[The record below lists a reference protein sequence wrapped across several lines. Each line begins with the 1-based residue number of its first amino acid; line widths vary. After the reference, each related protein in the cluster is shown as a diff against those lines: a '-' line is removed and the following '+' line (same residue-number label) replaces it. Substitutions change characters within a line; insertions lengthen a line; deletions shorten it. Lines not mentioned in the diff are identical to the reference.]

1 MASPIIITNGGGST
15 QNVKILFFRPVLLKE
30 VIALFGKIMVSGS
43 LKEIM
48 LSTNESIKMK
58 LTIRLPYRLFP

>member
-15 QNVKILFFRPVLLKE
+15 QNVKIMFFRPVLLKK